1 MSYLSLERLWRA
13 LKGQTLWQRGL
24 LLVAVYTITALV
36 LVLTLVPEAVDL
48 EVGQASPHYIGAPRM
63 VEDAFTTALLRR
75 QAAQGVAEV
84 FEQDPTVIERVSRE
98 AESIL
103 NFFVQTAQNEPD
115 AGRRAEAVRARL
127 TFAITDGALTT
138 GLTLDA
144 GSVEQLLAEFRLAL
158 GPVYRLGI
166 KADGLES
173 ARAAAVTVLQNSGL
187 RDSYRTLVSEVARG
201 IMLPNMRFHEA
212 ATERLRIEAVARVN
226 PVMVQIGEKVI
237 GQGEIATEREI
248 MLLQALGL
256 LRRTFE
262 WRVISG
268 SFLFALIAVG
278 VPSLYFY
285 RTYPHSIR
293 TGVELTLIAVV
304 YVGALGIGLGLST
317 LSGYLFPTAGASIL
331 LTVLL
336 SPKVGLSVGCALSLL
351 MVGLVGYE
359 VRYLM
364 VGLLGT
370 VVGVYSATTQEH
382 RGGLARTGMAVGLVN
397 VLAIAALGLLFG
409 GLGPQVLIDLVWGLA
424 GGLLSSVLAI
434 GFLPFLEHAFG
445 VTSSV
450 RLVELSNPHQ
460 PLLKRLLIEAP
471 GTYHHSAIVA
481 NLAEAAALEVKANAL
496 LVRAGAYYHD
506 VGKLMRPYFFIE
518 NQIMMDNPHNQYPP
532 QVSAAV
538 IISHVNDGV
547 RLAREHKI
555 PSVLIDFIKEHHG
568 TSMVQYFF
576 AKAQEQSQVV
586 ETADYSYEGPRPR
599 TKESAIVMLADMVE
613 AAVRASKMPTPAK
626 VAERVHGLIRERL
639 YAGQLDESELTLREL
654 DKIGTAFVRI
664 LSGVFHHRIE
674 YPGQQGGLK
683 NAGAVDE
690 RAGQVPPTPSSTG
703 ANG

>member
-24 LLVAVYTITALV
+24 LLVVVYAITALV

-48 EVGQASPHYIGAPRM
+48 EVGQASPRYIGAPRM

-103 NFFVQTAQNEPD
+103 SFFVQTAQNEPD

-127 TFAITDGALTT
+127 TFAITDGALAT
-138 GLTLDA
+138 GLTLDV
-144 GSVEQLLAEFRLAL
+144 GSVEQLLAELRLVLA
-158 GPVYRLGI
+158 PVYRLGI
-166 KADGLES
+166 KVDGLES
-173 ARAAAVTVLQNSGL
+173 ARAAVGAALQNSGL
-187 RDSYRTLVSEVARG
+187 RASYRVFLAELARG
-201 IMLPNMRFHEA
+201 IMLPNMRLNES
-212 ATERLRIEAVARVN
+212 ATERLRIEAKAEIS
-226 PVMVQIGEKVI
+226 PVRLQIGEKVI

-256 LRRTFE
+256 LRRTVE

-268 SFLFALIAVG
+268 SLLFALLAVG

-285 RTYPHSIR
+285 RTLPHGAR
-293 TGVELTLIAVV
+293 TTVELTLIAVV
-304 YVGALGIGLGLST
+304 YVGALFIGLGLST
-317 LSGYLFPTAGASIL
+317 LSGYLFPIAGASIL

-351 MVGLVGYE
+351 AVGLVGYE
-359 VRYLM
+359 LRYLM

-370 VVGVYSATTQEH
+370 AVGVYSVATQEH
-382 RGGLARTGMAVGLVN
+382 RGGIARSGMAVGLVN
-397 VLAIAALGLLFG
+397 VLAISALGLLFG
-409 GLGPQVLIDLVWGLA
+409 GLGPQMMIDLAWGLG

-518 NQIMMDNPHNQYPP
+518 NQIMMDNPHNHYPA

-547 RLAREHKI
+547 RLAREHKL
-555 PSVLIDFIKEHHG
+555 PPVLIDIIKEHHG

-576 AKAQEQSQVV
+576 VKAQEQSQAI
-586 ETADYSYEGPRPR
+586 ETADYVYEGPRPR

-613 AAVRASKMPTPAK
+613 AAVRAAKMPTPTK
-626 VAERVHGLIRERL
+626 VEERVHALIRERL
-639 YAGQLDESELTLREL
+639 YAGQLDESELTFREL

-664 LSGVFHHRIE
+664 LSSVFHHRIE
-674 YPGQQGGLK
+674 YPTNK
-683 NAGAVDE
+683 EA
-690 RAGQVPPTPSSTG
+690 
-703 ANG
+703 